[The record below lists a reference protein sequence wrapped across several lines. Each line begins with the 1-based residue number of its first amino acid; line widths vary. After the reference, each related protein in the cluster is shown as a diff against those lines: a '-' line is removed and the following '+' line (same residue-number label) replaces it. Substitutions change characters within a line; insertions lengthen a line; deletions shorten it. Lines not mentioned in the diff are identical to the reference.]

1 MLTENCET
9 QTREELF
16 IELYEEVF
24 PKVAVFIKKMGGD
37 LEDAQDVFQ
46 DALVIYYEKTRS
58 TDLVIEVNEKAYL
71 IGICKH
77 VWFQKQR
84 LDSQHQ
90 HLDDAANCRLDQQE
104 EPLVSSTIL
113 QFVEH
118 AGKKCLDLLQS
129 FYFEKQS
136 MSEIAK
142 QFNFSNE
149 HSATAQKYKCLEKIR
164 TIIKNRSLRKEDFY
178 E

>member
-1 MLTENCET
+1 MLTEKCET
-9 QTREELF
+9 QTQEELF

-37 LEDAQDVFQ
+37 LEDTQDVFQ

-58 TDLVIEVNEKAYL
+58 ADFIIEVNEKAYL

-77 VWFQKQR
+77 LWFQKQR
-84 LDSQHQ
+84 RDSQNQ
-90 HLDDAANCRLDQQE
+90 KLDDTINCGSEQE
-104 EPLVSSTIL
+104 EPRVSSTIL
-113 QFVEH
+113 HFVER

-129 FYFEKQS
+129 FYYEKRS
-136 MSEIAK
+136 MTEIAE

-164 TIIKNRSLRKEDFY
+164 TIIKNKSLRKEDFY

>member
-1 MLTENCET
+1 MLTEKCEA

-37 LEDAQDVFQ
+37 LEDTQDVFQ

-58 TDLVIEVNEKAYL
+58 ADFVIEINEEAYL

-77 VWFQKQR
+77 LWFQKQR
-84 LDSQHQ
+84 RDSQHQ
-90 HLDDAANCRLDQQE
+90 KLDDTTNCGPDQQE
-104 EPLVSSTIL
+104 EPRVSSTIL
-113 QFVEH
+113 QFVER
-118 AGKKCLDLLQS
+118 AGKKCLELLQS
-129 FYFEKQS
+129 FYYEKHS
-136 MSEIAK
+136 MTEIAE

-164 TIIKNRSLRKEDFY
+164 TIIKNKSLRREDFY

>member
-37 LEDAQDVFQ
+37 LEDTQDVFQ

-58 TDLVIEVNEKAYL
+58 TDFVIEVNEKAYL

-77 VWFQKQR
+77 LWFQKQK
-84 LDSQHQ
+84 SYAQHQ
-90 HLDDAANCRLDQQE
+90 YLDDTANSSWDQQQ
-104 EPLVSSTIL
+104 EPRVSSTIL
-113 QFVEH
+113 QLVER

-136 MSEIAK
+136 MTEIAK
-142 QFNFSNE
+142 QLNFSNE

-164 TIIKNRSLRKEDFY
+164 TIIKNRSLQKEDFY